1 MKLFKS
7 RLLILILMLAFST
20 ASLSGCN
27 NENPDNQTE
36 NADEAP
42 EDNADDDNQDNPNED
57 SPNQENPDT
66 PSQTPMPVADKS
78 PVAISRINPDNPVYP
93 NVSGAPAD
101 PSTVT
106 PTAPGEEEQNEED
119 LKKQEDPHYHE
130 PTPNLFPI
138 DFCQVEVNGVYD
150 SDFAKSLVEAINAAR
165 VDYMIGTVERN
176 TSLLACADIRCKEQS
191 YFVGH
196 FRPNGLPWNSVSY
209 DYAQG
214 ECIAVDYRTAADVV
228 EAWLSV
234 NDTRIQLMNPDY
246 TKIGTSVYNIDGTLY
261 IAAIFGY

>member
-1 MKLFKS
+1 
-7 RLLILILMLAFST
+7 
-20 ASLSGCN
+20 
-27 NENPDNQTE
+27 
-36 NADEAP
+36 
-42 EDNADDDNQDNPNED
+42 
-57 SPNQENPDT
+57 
-66 PSQTPMPVADKS
+66 
-78 PVAISRINPDNPVYP
+78 
-93 NVSGAPAD
+93 
-101 PSTVT
+101 
-106 PTAPGEEEQNEED
+106 
-119 LKKQEDPHYHE
+119 
-130 PTPNLFPI
+130 
-138 DFCQVEVNGVYD
+138 
-150 SDFAKSLVEAINAAR
+150 
-165 VDYMIGTVERN
+165 MIGTVERN